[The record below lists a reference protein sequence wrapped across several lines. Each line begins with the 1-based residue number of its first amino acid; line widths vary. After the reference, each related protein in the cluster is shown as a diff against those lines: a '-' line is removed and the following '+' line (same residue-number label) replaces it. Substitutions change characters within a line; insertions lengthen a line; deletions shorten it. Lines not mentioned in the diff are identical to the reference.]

1 MHENEVSHR
10 IIDTAIRIHRQV
22 GPGLL
27 ESAYQMILSHK
38 LAQIGLAVKQQV
50 FIPLVFEDIYIKKG
64 FYADMIVEDQV
75 IVELKSVEKIAP
87 IHTKQLLTYL
97 RLTHKKL
104 GLLLNFGEVYMK
116 NGICRLVNGL

>member
-64 FYADMIVEDQV
+64 LPTD
-75 IVELKSVEKIAP
+75 
-87 IHTKQLLTYL
+87 
-97 RLTHKKL
+97 
-104 GLLLNFGEVYMK
+104 
-116 NGICRLVNGL
+116 